1 MTNPSVEFRRIAH
14 LVKRLNKPLTVFDLE
29 GTGFRGPRFGITEVG
44 AFSVLPDGRSFLYGG
59 LVNPQFPITP
69 QAREITGITDSMV
82 RNQET
87 WGVKYA
93 QHFDKISREH
103 IVSGFNIK
111 TFDIPAV
118 IQQNERY
125 GVVTQPFSTVVDVR
139 RFYLEANGIKNQTGK
154 LEAVAKA
161 YGVGRK
167 GDAHRATSDAILTVE
182 LLEAML
188 GHHGEE
194 VFMSLLNNAGK
205 KPKSRGTSQSNLVED
220 IAAHIQVRGFSSY
233 EALAISLGVQ
243 VSELEFPLCKA
254 IDSGAVDAFLFAHS
268 PTRTWLKSAIPALL
282 NQGTPFDGKMKPL
295 LEALIQLQPN
305 GVELSY
311 LQIRIGLLDAGY
323 SWGAVQPLKIA
334 A

>member
-1 MTNPSVEFRRIAH
+1 MTNPSVDFRRIAQ

-59 LVNPQFPITP
+59 LVNPEFPITS
-69 QAREITGITDSMV
+69 QAREITGITDQMV
-82 RNQET
+82 RHQQT
-87 WGVKYA
+87 WGAQYA

-125 GVVTQPFSTVVDVR
+125 GVTTAPFGSVVDVR
-139 RFYLEANGIKNQTGK
+139 RFYLEANGIKDQTGK
-154 LEAVAKA
+154 LEPVAKA
-161 YGVGRK
+161 YGVTRK

-188 GHHGEE
+188 AHHGED
-194 VFMSLLNNAGK
+194 VFMSLLLNAGK
-205 KPKSRGTSQSNLVED
+205 KPKSRGAVQSNLVDD
-220 IAAHIQVRGFSSY
+220 IVAHLQVRGFSSY
-233 EALAISLGVQ
+233 EALAQSLGVE
-243 VSELEFPLCKA
+243 VSELEFPLCKG
-254 IDSGAVDAFLFAHS
+254 IDSGAVDAFLFAHG
-268 PTRTWLKSAIPALL
+268 PTRTWLKAAIPALIAR
-282 NQGTPFDGKMKPL
+282 GVAFDGKMKPL
-295 LEALIQLQPN
+295 LEALLQLQPS
-305 GVELSY
+305 GVQLSY

-323 SWGAVQPLKIA
+323 SWGAVQPLKMA